1 MIGNDLDL
9 YLRTNLGGL
18 VEVRIGLAL
27 LFVVSSLMRLEE
39 SLDVGELRLMD
50 EVLLVVAVAALLV
63 AVAVA
68 AASPL
73 LATIDWLK
81 HTCLN
86 SWLWWWNAV
95 DGSEVNVV
103 EVGCEPI
110 TVCDVTVAVAPEVA
124 VVWDDVESTIPG
136 AVVGDVLVVGA
147 AAAAVAEAGDEAVA
161 ILYPGCCCCCCE
173 CCPFV
178 EVIF

>member
-50 EVLLVVAVAALLV
+50 EVLLVVAVAA
-63 AVAVA
+63 
-68 AASPL
+68 ASPL

-86 SWLWWWNAV
+86 S
-95 DGSEVNVV
+95 
-103 EVGCEPI
+103 
-110 TVCDVTVAVAPEVA
+110 
-124 VVWDDVESTIPG
+124 
-136 AVVGDVLVVGA
+136 
-147 AAAAVAEAGDEAVA
+147 
-161 ILYPGCCCCCCE
+161 
-173 CCPFV
+173 
-178 EVIF
+178 